1 MRVMNAKWWSAW
13 MGVTALVTVV
23 GCAVVLGIMG
33 PHPVQAQTPTEPP
46 QVLSARYLLP
56 PDLLAGPRFRVDD
69 RVATDG
75 YMGRYTLLS
84 EVGTFTV
91 VSRDLLKIR
100 IAELAAIEQ
109 LEATSKTDVFLSGA
123 ARAAERPVQA
133 VVNIVTNPVG
143 TVESLPGGISRFFDR
158 VEMGGKAIE
167 QAAR

>member
-1 MRVMNAKWWSAW
+1 MRVMNAKRWSAW
-13 MGVTALVTVV
+13 MGVTALVTVA

-56 PDLLAGPRFRVDD
+56 PDVLAGPRFRVDD
-69 RVATDG
+69 RVPTDG
-75 YMGRYTLLS
+75 YMGHYTLRS
-84 EVGTFTV
+84 EVGTFTA

-123 ARAAERPVQA
+123 AGAALSRNLPYHNEKITYFRGQSLWVEI
-133 VVNIVTNPVG
+133 VVSACSTW
-143 TVESLPGGISRFFDR
+143 
-158 VEMGGKAIE
+158 
-167 QAAR
+167 